1 MDRRFD
7 DPFMNILPY
16 IDLHGE
22 TRDTIRA
29 LVLDFIKMNLKMGKY
44 KILIIH
50 GRHGGVLRKATHEL
64 LRYNKDVERYY
75 VYGSNDGVTIVE
87 LKKGQMK
94 K

>member
-1 MDRRFD
+1 
-7 DPFMNILPY
+7 MNILPY

-22 TRDTIRA
+22 TRDTITA

-44 KILIIH
+44 KFLIIH
-50 GRHGGVLRKATHEL
+50 GRHGGVLRQATHEL
-64 LRYNKDVERYY
+64 LRYNKNVERFY

-87 LKKGQMK
+87 LKKDKMDPNLK